1 MTIIIRPETE
11 ADHHAVE
18 LLTRDAFWGSDSPRC
33 TEHLLVRRLRDDP
46 AFLPELDMVAEVDG
60 EVVGSILWARARV
73 VGPDGEHEITTFGP
87 VSVRPDAQGTGVGGA
102 LVRHT
107 IELAGR
113 LGHRAV
119 AIYGH
124 PDYYP
129 RFGFVRGA
137 DVGITAADGET
148 FDALQ
153 VRELVP
159 GGLDGVHGELAEPEV
174 YFVDPADA
182 EAFDLAEMPAK
193 EPAELT
199 PLEALRATVP
209 GAVVDALV
217 ATGLPNAQLLRRLS
231 VREVEA
237 LPGVG
242 VAGRAAVAGWFRSA
256 GLPWGS

>member
-1 MTIIIRPETE
+1 MIIRPETE
-11 ADHHAVE
+11 ADRPAVE

-60 EVVGSILWARARV
+60 ELVGSILWARAVV

-87 VSVRPDAQGTGVGGA
+87 VSVRPDAQGTGAGGA

-107 IELAGR
+107 LELAGR

-137 DVGITAADGET
+137 DLGITAEGGAT

-159 GGLDGVHGELAEPEV
+159 GGLDGVRGELREPEV
-174 YFVDPADA
+174 YHVDPADA

-193 EPAELT
+193 DPAELT
-199 PLEALRATVP
+199 PLEALRGAVP
-209 GAVVDALV
+209 DAVVDALV
-217 ATGLPNAQLLRRLS
+217 ATGIPNAQILRRLS
-231 VREVEA
+231 AREVAA

-242 VAGRAAVAGWFRSA
+242 EHGRDAVAAWFRAA
-256 GLPWGS
+256 GLPWGR